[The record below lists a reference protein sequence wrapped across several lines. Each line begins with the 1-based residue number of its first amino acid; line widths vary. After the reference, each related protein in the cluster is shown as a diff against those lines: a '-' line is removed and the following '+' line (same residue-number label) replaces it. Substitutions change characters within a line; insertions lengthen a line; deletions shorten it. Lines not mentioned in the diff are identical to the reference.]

1 MRIFALMLLASLSIN
16 AFGQKKGELNWPA
29 MQVDPK
35 TNLITYTEVPEVDGV
50 LAADIYDRAMKWGG
64 EYFKNFSEKL
74 KKQDKTAGEMEIFY
88 RFPIYAYD
96 KKGVK
101 TTTKQ
106 GLAQFTLTIMFKDG
120 RYKYTIT
127 DLNLKATSYMP
138 LEPWLDR
145 EDPDAENHS
154 YYLTDI
160 DTEIRAIID
169 SMKAGLDT
177 SGPKSSEDW

>member
-1 MRIFALMLLASLSIN
+1 MPL
-16 AFGQKKGELNWPA
+16 
-29 MQVDPK
+29 DPK
-35 TNLITYTEVPEVDGV
+35 TNLITYSEVPEVAGV
-50 LAADIYDRAMKWGG
+50 SSADLFDRAMKWGG
-64 EYFKNFSEKL
+64 EYFKNFAEKL
-74 KKQDKTAGEMEIFY
+74 KKQDKAAGELEIFY

-96 KKGVK
+96 SKGVK

-145 EDPDAENHS
+145 EDANAQNHS

-160 DTEIRAIID
+160 DNEIREVIK
-169 SMKAGLDT
+169 SMKEGLASAGD
-177 SGPKSSEDW
+177 KSSDEW